1 LKISFRDTLLNQLI
15 CSDSSAGAGNG
26 SGSLVEEDNV
36 DGLIPPYYSPENV
49 THCRAFVDG
58 KRKLRLVLSSAGSLT
73 NSSPL
78 YFESMRFVLQMTIS
92 RRRMIMFAEEKG
104 QKGNEPN

>member
-1 LKISFRDTLLNQLI
+1 M
-15 CSDSSAGAGNG
+15 
-26 SGSLVEEDNV
+26 

-49 THCRAFVDG
+49 THCRAFIDG

-78 YFESMRFVLQMTIS
+78 YFESMRFVLQANIF
-92 RRRMIMFAEEKG
+92 RRKMIMFAEENG
-104 QKGNEPN
+104 QKGNEPS